1 MSHRRIHADNFDAHF
16 VTFSCY
22 HRRNH
27 LDHTIPR
34 RIVID
39 ALAEQLARI
48 DGSCLG
54 FVVMPNHV
62 HAILW
67 FQAVGK
73 ISELMKQ
80 WKRTSSH
87 RIKQQLRTMPIYESQ
102 LGAGG
107 PIWQPGYYDFN
118 IYSDSKLQEKLDYI
132 HSNPVRAGL
141 V

>member
-1 MSHRRIHADNFDAHF
+1 
-16 VTFSCY
+16 
-22 HRRNH
+22 
-27 LDHTIPR
+27 
-34 RIVID
+34 
-39 ALAEQLARI
+39 
-48 DGSCLG
+48 
-54 FVVMPNHV
+54 MPNHV

-87 RIKQQLRTMPIYESQ
+87 RIKQQLRTMPNYESQ
-102 LGAGG
+102 LGADD

-141 V
+141 VLKSEDWFDSSARFYLLGERCRVLIGYETTRIEND